1 MPDPIIPQCAS
12 YHSLK
17 AHPAYAGNPL
27 IEALPPIASEDVV
40 TTHLRNHPPP
50 PTTRQRTLPVHERVH
65 CISDIED
72 LIAALPS
79 AFDVECALSVMLRRG
94 YAARNPFDT
103 KWRRQH
109 YCVKEVMSEPL
120 VEYQSRSKT
129 IPAMMVTGVSGSG
142 KTTLVE
148 RLLEMYPQTIS
159 HTHYMED
166 PFNVRQLV
174 WIKVNASFDASLK
187 GLVLS
192 MFGAVDDALGTNYR
206 QQYEKSK
213 ASIDTMI
220 GSLSQVFATHHL
232 GVLFVDEIQCLMLRG
247 ENEAKLALSLFLKL
261 GNVCRVPI
269 IFGGT
274 YAATRLFAKVARNA
288 RRVCSGGYFDLALP
302 SSYGEPVWDKL
313 VVELVWK
320 KYQWVDK
327 PTPLSDAL
335 RQQLHTL
342 SQGILAVFIAL
353 HRASQVFAIRNNLA
367 TVDGKVLQ
375 RVYDTQFTLLHPALD
390 ALRSGKMNR
399 LERFEDLLPP
409 KDQLNSLLRPTSEE
423 TLAERIQRLLISETA
438 AEKLGNIGQSSGR
451 PNQGVQP
458 EVQNVNA
465 SASAAEALLE
475 KIGANAELAQLA
487 KQAGLVR

>member
-1 MPDPIIPQCAS
+1 
-12 YHSLK
+12 
-17 AHPAYAGNPL
+17 
-27 IEALPPIASEDVV
+27 
-40 TTHLRNHPPP
+40 
-50 PTTRQRTLPVHERVH
+50 
-65 CISDIED
+65 
-72 LIAALPS
+72 
-79 AFDVECALSVMLRRG
+79 
-94 YAARNPFDT
+94 
-103 KWRRQH
+103 
-109 YCVKEVMSEPL
+109 
-120 VEYQSRSKT
+120 
-129 IPAMMVTGVSGSG
+129 
-142 KTTLVE
+142 
-148 RLLEMYPQTIS
+148 
-159 HTHYMED
+159 
-166 PFNVRQLV
+166 
-174 WIKVNASFDASLK
+174 
-187 GLVLS
+187 

-247 ENEAKLALSLFLKL
+247 DDEAKLALSLFLKL

-302 SSYGEPVWDKL
+302 SSYGEPVWNKL

-335 RQQLHTL
+335 RLQLHTL

-423 TLAERIQRLLISETA
+423 TLAERIQRLLLSDAA

-451 PNQGVQP
+451 PNQGGQP
-458 EVQNVNA
+458 EVRHVNA

-475 KIGANAELAQLA
+475 KIGTNAELAQLA
-487 KQAGLVR
+487 KQAGLID